1 MAAQKSMPDPHQN
14 VISELSRFQEENGFL
29 TEFAIRDI
37 AQKLKLPVYKVYGVA
52 SFYPSY
58 RFTPPPRAVVNIC
71 RDLSCWMAGGTER
84 LKEVLHKMPDVEI
97 NEVSCI
103 GRCDMAPAGD
113 INNRPVQLGDTEQA
127 VIWARHPDLV
137 EEKHHTPWKRWPI
150 DPYETEADRYGA
162 IRSCL
167 KGEKTPDE
175 IIQILK
181 DSALRGLGGAGFPT
195 GLKWQFAR
203 AEKGTPKYIVCNADE
218 SEPGTFKDREIIA
231 TVPYLT
237 VEGMILAAWV
247 SGAERGYFY
256 IRHEYHI
263 EEHAMKAAIEDAYR
277 RGILGKNI
285 LGTDFNFDLS
295 IFVSPGGYIQGEE
308 TALLEALEGNRGEP
322 RNKPPFPGVKGLFG
336 MPTVINNVETLAM
349 VPTILE
355 RGVDWWNKQGVG
367 EYQGLKFISISG
379 HVERPDVYCIP
390 MGTTI
395 RDFIQI
401 AGGMKNGMELKAI
414 LPGGSSSNIIGPD
427 KIDTPMDFKAM
438 SAIGSM
444 LGSGAMV
451 VIGEGVDLIEVGAN
465 ISRFFR
471 NESCGKCVPC
481 RLGSTKGV
489 AILDEFLAGKCGPE
503 RLEELH
509 ELNGVMGKTSICGL
523 GQVALGPM
531 ISVLKNFPNAA
542 SERASK
548 NAAAGAVS

>member
-1 MAAQKSMPDPHQN
+1 MADLESMPDPHKN
-14 VISELSRFQEENGFL
+14 VISELSRYQDDNGFL
-29 TEFAIRDI
+29 TEQAIREI
-37 AQKLKLPVYKVYGVA
+37 ANKLELPVYKVYGVA

-58 RFTPPPRAVVNIC
+58 RFTPPPRTVVNIC
-71 RDLSCWMAGGTER
+71 RDLSCWMAGGTDR
-84 LKEVLHKMPDVEI
+84 LKEVLLKMPDVEV
-97 NEVSCI
+97 NEASCI

-113 INNRPVQLGDTEQA
+113 INNRPVHLGDTEQA
-127 VIWARHPDLV
+127 VTWARHPDLI
-137 EEKHHTPWKRWPI
+137 EETHPTPWKRWPT
-150 DPYETEADRYGA
+150 DPYDSETDRYGA

-167 KGEKTPDE
+167 KGERTPDE
-175 IIQILK
+175 VIQILK

-203 AEKGTPKYIVCNADE
+203 AEKDTPKYIVCNADE
-218 SEPGTFKDREIIA
+218 SEPGTFKDREIIS
-231 TVPYLT
+231 TVPYLIL
-237 VEGMILAAWV
+237 EGMVLAGWV
-247 SGAERGYFY
+247 AGAERGYFY

-263 EEHAMKAAIEDAYR
+263 EEHSMHAAIEDAYR
-277 RGILGKNI
+277 RGMLGKNI

-322 RNKPPFPGVKGLFG
+322 RNKPPFPGVKGLFAK
-336 MPTVINNVETLAM
+336 PTVINNVETLAM

-355 RGVDWWNKQGVG
+355 RGVDWWNDQGLG
-367 EYQGLKFISISG
+367 EFQGLKFISISG

-395 RDFIQI
+395 RDFIEM

-438 SAIGSM
+438 NEIGSM

-465 ISRFFR
+465 ISQFFR

-489 AILDEFLAGKCGPE
+489 AILDDFLDGKCGTE

-509 ELNGVMGKTSICGL
+509 ELNEVMGKTSICGL

-531 ISVLKNFPNAA
+531 ISVLKNFPDAA
-542 SERASK
+542 NERASQ
-548 NAAAGAVS
+548 NAATGAIS

>member
-1 MAAQKSMPDPHQN
+1 MADQESMPDPHKN
-14 VISELSRFQEENGFL
+14 VISELSRYHEDNGFL
-29 TEFAIRDI
+29 SEQAIHDI
-37 AQKLKLPVYKVYGVA
+37 AHKLELPLYKVYGVA

-58 RFTPPPRAVVNIC
+58 RFTPPPRAVVNVC
-71 RDLSCWMAGGTER
+71 RDLSCWMAGGTDR
-84 LKEVLHKMPDVEI
+84 LKEVLLKMPDVEV

-127 VIWARHPDLV
+127 VIWARHPDLI
-137 EEKHHTPWKRWPI
+137 EEKHPTPWKRWPT
-150 DPYETEADRYGA
+150 DPYDTEEDRYGA

-167 KGEKTPDE
+167 RGEKAPDE
-175 IIQILK
+175 VIQILK
-181 DSALRGLGGAGFPT
+181 DSALRGLGGAGFPA

-203 AEKGTPKYIVCNADE
+203 AEKDTPKYIVCNADE
-218 SEPGTFKDREIIA
+218 SEPGTFKDREIISTA
-231 TVPYLT
+231 PYLT
-237 VEGMILAAWV
+237 LEGMLLAAWV
-247 SGAERGYFY
+247 AGAEDGYFY

-263 EEHAMKAAIEDAYR
+263 EEHAMRAAIEDAYR
-277 RGILGKNI
+277 RGMLGKNI
-285 LGTDFNFDLS
+285 LGTDFNFDVT

-336 MPTVINNVETLAM
+336 KPTVINNVETLAM
-349 VPTILE
+349 VPVILE
-355 RGVDWWNKQGVG
+355 RGVDWWNDQGVA

-395 RDFIQI
+395 REFIEM
-401 AGGMKNGMELKAI
+401 AGGMKDGMELQAI
-414 LPGGSSSNIIGPD
+414 LPGGASSNIISPD

-438 SAIGSM
+438 NEIGSM
-444 LGSGAMV
+444 MGSGAMV

-465 ISRFFR
+465 ISTFFR

-481 RLGSTKGV
+481 RLGTSKGV
-489 AILDEFLAGKCGPE
+489 AIVDEFLSGNCGPE
-503 RLEELH
+503 KLA
-509 ELNGVMGKTSICGL
+509 ELNELNEVMGKTSICGL

-531 ISVLKNFPNAA
+531 VSVLKNFPDAA
-542 SERASK
+542 GERAR
-548 NAAAGAVS
+548 NADTGKVS